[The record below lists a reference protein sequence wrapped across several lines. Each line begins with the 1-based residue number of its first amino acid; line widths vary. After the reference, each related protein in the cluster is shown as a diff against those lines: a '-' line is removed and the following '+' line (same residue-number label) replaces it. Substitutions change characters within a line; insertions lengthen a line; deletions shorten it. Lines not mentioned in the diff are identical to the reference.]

1 MPLTIK
7 VKEITDIVWREERTL
22 GKRRKVLM
30 VKLLRK
36 GNLKGCKNWR
46 GITLLPVVRVCKMM
60 GKIVIERIQS
70 GVKLKLRK
78 EQAVFRRSRGTTKQ
92 NFMLR
97 NIIKQS
103 IE

>member
-1 MPLTIK
+1 M
-7 VKEITDIVWREERTL
+7 WREERTL
-22 GKRRKVLM
+22 GKWRKGLI

-46 GITLLPVVRVCKMM
+46 GITLLPVVCKMM

-97 NIIKQS
+97 VIIKQS

>member
-1 MPLTIK
+1 M
-7 VKEITDIVWREERTL
+7 ERGENAREMEERIDSF
-22 GKRRKVLM
+22 
-30 VKLLRK
+30 KLLRK

-46 GITLLPVVRVCKMM
+46 GITLLPVVCKMM

-97 NIIKQS
+97 VIIKQS

>member
-22 GKRRKVLM
+22 GKWRKGLI
-30 VKLLRK
+30 VKVLRK

-46 GITLLPVVRVCKMM
+46 GITLLPVVCKMM
-60 GKIVIERIQS
+60 GKIMIERIQS
-70 GVKLKLRK
+70 RVKSKLRK
-78 EQAVFRRSRGTTKQ
+78 EQAAFRRSRGTTKQ
-92 NFMLR
+92 IFMLR

>member
-1 MPLTIK
+1 MI
-7 VKEITDIVWREERTL
+7 
-22 GKRRKVLM
+22 

-46 GITLLPVVRVCKMM
+46 GVTMLPVVYKMM
-60 GKIVIERIQS
+60 GKIVIERIQN

-78 EQAVFRRSRGTTKQ
+78 EQAVFRRSRGTTTQ

-103 IE
+103 LE